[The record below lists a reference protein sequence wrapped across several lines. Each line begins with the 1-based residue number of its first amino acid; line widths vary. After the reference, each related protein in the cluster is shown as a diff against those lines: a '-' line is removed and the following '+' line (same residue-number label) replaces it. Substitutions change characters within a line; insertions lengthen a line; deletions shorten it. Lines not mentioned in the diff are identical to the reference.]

1 MKTVKQD
8 IDVNAFINTYPEA
21 QAKALK
27 LIVETVSQTLNE
39 TPSIWGRDII
49 GFGEITYSNTY
60 VKNQPFFLIGIRAA
74 KHHVTFYLNA
84 YQTSL
89 MEFAETHN
97 IKHGKGC
104 FHVKKAHERLDVVRQ
119 LVMLS
124 ERP

>member
-1 MKTVKQD
+1 MKTMKQD
-8 IDVNAFINTYPEA
+8 KDVYAFIDSYPKD
-21 QAKALK
+21 KAIILHK
-27 LIVETVSQTLNE
+27 VVEEVSKITQEKPIL
-39 TPSIWGRDII
+39 WGKDII
-49 GFGEITYSNTY
+49 GFGNMTYSNTY
-60 VKNQPFFLIGIRAA
+60 VKNQTYFVIGLRLAS
-74 KHHVTFYLNA
+74 KHMTFYLNA
-84 YQTSL
+84 YQASL